1 MYAASRKRFAS
12 RPYLYDADR
21 PAISF
26 VTAMLIYF
34 GLAAGLSVAFD
45 AYRGDSSAIS
55 SLFARP
61 YLGVFSMFAGACAW
75 WREQRNW
82 KKFVVDEAEEMMLGP
97 IAERE
102 LQK

>member
-1 MYAASRKRFAS
+1 M
-12 RPYLYDADR
+12 
-21 PAISF
+21 SF
-26 VTAMLIYF
+26 VAAMLIYF
-34 GLAAGLSVAFD
+34 GIAAGLSVAFD
-45 AYRGDSSAIS
+45 AYHADASALS

-82 KKFVVDEAEEMMLGP
+82 KKFVVNEAAEMMLGP